1 MSITAQAADLNGLNV
16 TLSAANLPAGATFTT
31 SPATTGVAGVI
42 QWIPAPDQVGT
53 YSIKLGAQSTAGTT
67 SQQVAIVVTSPVP
80 HIDSVVN
87 AASLSTQQV
96 CSAGSLAIIQGTA
109 LQIPS
114 QSSAGPADQTNVT
127 VDGNPAGVTNASAT
141 QITFRCPQDNPSKK
155 VTLQVANRFGTS
167 NAVQVVI
174 QDVAPGIFTLDGSG
188 AGQGVIYVNR
198 SSQLAALPDPSF
210 ASQAAA
216 PGDTLTLL
224 MTGLPDQLATPSA
237 VRVTIGQIPAEILA
251 LAAVP
256 QFPGYQMLTVRV
268 PPNVPLGDSIP
279 VQAFSQG
286 HGAQSNIVTVAIEQA
301 DQ

>member
-1 MSITAQAADLNGLNV
+1 MS
-16 TLSAANLPAGATFTT
+16 
-31 SPATTGVAGVI
+31 
-42 QWIPAPDQVGT
+42 
-53 YSIKLGAQSTAGTT
+53 
-67 SQQVAIVVTSPVP
+67 
-80 HIDSVVN
+80 
-87 AASLSTQQV
+87 
-96 CSAGSLAIIQGTA
+96 
-109 LQIPS
+109 
-114 QSSAGPADQTNVT
+114 
-127 VDGNPAGVTNASAT
+127 NASAT
-141 QITFRCPQDNPSKK
+141 QITFRCPENNPGKK

-167 NAVQVVI
+167 NAVQVTI

-188 AGQGVIYVNR
+188 TGQGVVYVNR
-198 SSQLAALPDPSF
+198 TSELAALPDPSF

-224 MTGLPDQLATPSA
+224 MTGLPDELSTPSA
-237 VRVTIGQIPAEILA
+237 ARVTIGQIPADILA

-286 HGAQSNIVTVAIEQA
+286 HSAQSNIVTVAIEQA